1 MIGRIGLALALAAA
15 AVIALAQGG
24 ESEID
29 PATLPNAV
37 FSKKP
42 RSISFDNRP
51 VDGATFEVKFGQVGQ
66 TGLVSFWAPRDS
78 SIIGEKTVNYGFF
91 LRAGPATG
99 CDYGYRILQGLA
111 RRHGY
116 RLKSIDGDACN
127 ESQPG
132 WFTQSGYA
140 ELVAGSR
147 VRIERILADG
157 AGEVTTPQ
165 GKSVAATVHN
175 AQISAGRIYVRA
187 EANVSGRL
195 PVVTWEG
202 HVALTNIKCTELPD
216 VVKAFAE
223 QKGYSVSA
231 VTLDTCGEANQ
242 LSKGKVILKGAAPQA
257 CKADAYL
264 GAWQRKGEGAQK
276 PQVQIMF
283 ATERGASAP
292 VGSTRGFASAP
303 YGDGTVVA
311 SRIRQVGDS
320 CTFDAQCGSNLSSAN
335 ACKLVIDPAKN
346 TLKVEGGSQMFVSDR
361 VWTRSAP
368 MAVEATCSREDVEGD
383 WRRSDGANVPIVGVH
398 VFRNGPGGNALL
410 FNHPEGWW
418 PKGQTKFTGIYREG
432 GDRSCKLKATCA
444 TYDRTASGTVV
455 RRERACTLMVDP
467 VKKRMTESGSSL
479 FYTRDV
485 AATATVAKPDAA
497 AAAAPKAQSAEEQ
510 AATSA
515 LNAQQAETAKREI
528 AEYEAQKKRIA
539 DEQAAKEAAYRKAL
553 ADREAL
559 IAENERKAREAYTK
573 WEAAAAACR
582 AGDQSQCAPQPKP

>member
-1 MIGRIGLALALAAA
+1 MIGRIFLALGLAGAA
-15 AVIALAQGG
+15 AVVLAQVDTGAEFDLDTLRDVTIDKYPVNVVANGEWSLGG
-24 ESEID
+24 RYKIGFD
-29 PATLPNAV
+29 PSPQLLYV
-37 FSKKP
+37 
-42 RSISFDNRP
+42 SFDAPEGISSQP
-51 VDGATFEVKFGQVGQ
+51 VDVRYTFSLDG
-66 TGLVSFWAPRDS
+66 R
-78 SIIGEKTVNYGFF
+78 YGCDDGYAF
-91 LRAGPATG
+91 LRA
-99 CDYGYRILQGLA
+99 LA
-111 RRHGY
+111 RKYGFEIAS
-116 RLKSIDGDACN
+116 LP
-127 ESQPG
+127 QPVCKPARG
-132 WFTQSGYA
+132 G
-140 ELVAGSR
+140 G
-147 VRIERILADG
+147 
-157 AGEVTTPQ
+157 VTSEGRMTI
-165 GKSVAATVHN
+165 GKAS
-175 AQISAGRIYVRA
+175 
-187 EANVSGRL
+187 
-195 PVVTWEG
+195 
-202 HVALTNIKCTELPD
+202 
-216 VVKAFAE
+216 
-223 QKGYSVSA
+223 
-231 VTLDTCGEANQ
+231 
-242 LSKGKVILKGAAPQA
+242 APQVMA
-257 CKADAYL
+257 QQCKSDAYI

-276 PQVQIMF
+276 PQVQIVF

-346 TLKVEGGSQMFVSDR
+346 TLKVEGGSQMFISDR

-368 MAVEATCSREDVEGD
+368 MAAEAMCSREDVEGD

-398 VFRNGPGGNALL
+398 VFKNGPGGNALL

-455 RRERACTLMVDP
+455 RRERACTLTIDP

-479 FYTRDV
+479 FYTREG
-485 AATATVAKPDAA
+485 AAKAPVAKPDTAVTAA
-497 AAAAPKAQSAEEQ
+497 SKAPSAEEQ

>member
-1 MIGRIGLALALAAA
+1 MGLAAA
-15 AVIALAQGG
+15 AVIALAQGS

-29 PATLPNAV
+29 PATLPNAA
-37 FSKKP
+37 FSEKLETHSFP
-42 RSISFDNRP
+42 RHVEVTKFQVEFGPVVQQTGQKGFAVLWIPHDISNVDPKSVSFDLRFRTDLAN
-51 VDGATFEVKFGQVGQ
+51 DCDFGYK
-66 TGLVSFWAPRDS
+66 
-78 SIIGEKTVNYGFF
+78 I
-91 LRAGPATG
+91 LR
-99 CDYGYRILQGLA
+99 GLA

-116 RLKSIDGDACN
+116 RVKSINGRNCN
-127 ESQPG
+127 KNTPG
-132 WFTQSGYA
+132 WVYQDGSV
-140 ELVAGSR
+140 ELDAGSR
-147 VRIERILADG
+147 VRIERILPDS

-195 PVVTWEG
+195 PAVTWEG

-216 VVKAFAE
+216 VVKTFAE

-231 VTLDTCGEANQ
+231 VTLDTCGEANE

-264 GAWQRKGEGAQK
+264 GAWQHKGEGGQK
-276 PQVQIMF
+276 PQVQIVF

-311 SRIRQVGDS
+311 SRIRQVGDG
-320 CTFDAQCGSNLSSAN
+320 CTFDAQCGANLSSAN

-361 VWTRSAP
+361 VWTRTTP
-368 MAVEATCSREDVEGD
+368 RAVETVCSREDVEGD

-398 VFRNGPGGNALL
+398 VFKNGPGGNALL

-444 TYDRTASGTVV
+444 TYDRTVSGNVV
-455 RRERACTLMVDP
+455 RRERACTLTIDP

-479 FYTRDV
+479 FYTRNG
-485 AATATVAKPDAA
+485 AATGPGAKSAPTIAQPAKPD
-497 AAAAPKAQSAEEQ
+497 PSAEEK
-510 AATSA
+510 AATSS
-515 LNAQQAETAKREI
+515 LNAQQAVAAKREV

-559 IAENERKAREAYTK
+559 IAETDRKAREAQAK
-573 WEAAAAACR
+573 WEAAVAACK
-582 AGDQSQCAPQPKP
+582 AGDHSQCGPVPK

>member
-1 MIGRIGLALALAAA
+1 MIGRILLGLGLAGAA
-15 AVIALAQGG
+15 AVVLAQGG
-24 ESEID
+24 GEINPNRFASGNANIYQRPGVVQREGRD
-29 PATLPNAV
+29 VEATDYQVWHTVNGSGFLSLKIEKSPPGDEYLAV
-37 FSKKP
+37 WRSDRYGKAVSCEEEAKVVAALAAHLKFAVYSSDLSKC
-42 RSISFDNRP
+42 RSIPSGILLRTIEEQGRMVLAPHGVARP
-51 VDGATFEVKFGQVGQ
+51 TAPITAT
-66 TGLVSFWAPRDS
+66 
-78 SIIGEKTVNYGFF
+78 
-91 LRAGPATG
+91 
-99 CDYGYRILQGLA
+99 C
-111 RRHGY
+111 
-116 RLKSIDGDACN
+116 KS
-127 ESQPG
+127 
-132 WFTQSGYA
+132 
-140 ELVAGSR
+140 
-147 VRIERILADG
+147 
-157 AGEVTTPQ
+157 
-165 GKSVAATVHN
+165 
-175 AQISAGRIYVRA
+175 
-187 EANVSGRL
+187 
-195 PVVTWEG
+195 
-202 HVALTNIKCTELPD
+202 
-216 VVKAFAE
+216 
-223 QKGYSVSA
+223 
-231 VTLDTCGEANQ
+231 
-242 LSKGKVILKGAAPQA
+242 
-257 CKADAYL
+257 DAYL

-276 PQVQIMF
+276 TQVQIVF

-303 YGDGTVVA
+303 YGDGAVVA

-320 CTFDAQCGSNLSSAN
+320 CTFDAQCGPNLSSAN

-346 TLKVEGGSQMFVSDR
+346 TLKVEGGSQMFISDR

-398 VFRNGPGGNALL
+398 AFKNGPGGNALL

-455 RRERACTLMVDP
+455 RRERACTLTIDP

-479 FYTRDV
+479 FYTRDG
-485 AATATVAKPDAA
+485 AAKGTPAKPEAA
-497 AAAAPKAQSAEEQ
+497 AAVPTAQSAEEQ

-528 AEYEAQKKRIA
+528 AEYEAQTKRIA